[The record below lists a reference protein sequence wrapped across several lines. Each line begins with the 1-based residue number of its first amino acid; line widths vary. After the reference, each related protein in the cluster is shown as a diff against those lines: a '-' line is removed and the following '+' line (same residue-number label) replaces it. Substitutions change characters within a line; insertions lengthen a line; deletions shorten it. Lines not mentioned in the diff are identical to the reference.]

1 MPLGVALSLMLVLG
15 TAVSGT
21 AQTLDIGQPA
31 PELALT
37 DLAGNTHRLSTY
49 RGKGVLLNFW
59 ATWCDPCR
67 AEMPSMES
75 AYHALGD
82 MGLVVLAV
90 SLDAG
95 SRGPVD
101 DFVKEFALTFPILLD
116 SAGTSARSYR
126 VFGLP
131 TTFLIDRNGRLAGR
145 EVGARDWN
153 RGEARKKLEAL
164 LK

>member
-1 MPLGVALSLMLVLG
+1 MPLIVALSLMMVLG
-15 TAVSGT
+15 TAASGA

-37 DLAGNTHRLSTY
+37 DLAGNTHRLSEY

-59 ATWCDPCR
+59 ATWCVPCR
-67 AEMPSMES
+67 TEMPSMEH
-75 AYHALGD
+75 AYHALKEK
-82 MGLVVLAV
+82 GLVVLAV
-90 SLDAG
+90 NLDAG
-95 SRGPVD
+95 SRGPVN
-101 DFVKEFALTFPILLD
+101 DFVKELALSFPILLD
-116 SAGTSARSYR
+116 SAGTSTRTYR